1 MRQRVLGTVA
11 AMVVAMPAVLTVGI
25 GTAGAEGATFLSFA
39 QIFRRCDFSDKAYT
53 GPTGYARPTAM
64 VHSTGSEVIADVQ
77 LATAIPNT
85 PYDVRVIQMPRSSAS
100 GCNAGDPGVIA
111 GVLVTDPAG
120 AGSVTVRGPVASGAT
135 GAWVYITRPGE
146 FSQTPAEFY
155 TSDFVVPL

>member
-39 QIFRRCDFSDKAYT
+39 QVFRRCDFSDKAYT
-53 GPTGYARPTAM
+53 GPTGYARPTAE
-64 VHSTGSEVIADVQ
+64 VHSSGSEVIADVQ
-77 LATAIPNT
+77 IATAIPNT

-111 GVLVTDPAG
+111 GVLLTDPAG

-135 GAWVYITRPGE
+135 GAWMYITRPGE